1 MTDAGATADPATG
14 PITPDAADVAPTP
27 KMPSRTRQVVAG
39 VITLAVLVIVFVGI
53 IPKFGNYAD
62 AWTSIKQLSAGALL
76 AFIAATVLN
85 IAVYPLPYQAA
96 LPGIGY
102 GPSFVVRNTS
112 FMISNAVPA
121 GGAIGLGVQYAML
134 AGYGV
139 GPASATAAIGIT
151 SVFNLLVTLA
161 LPALGVVAMLTQGG
175 VKGTE
180 VLGALGAVAAV
191 GVLIGVFTLILRSDH
206 MARRIGG
213 IGDSVL
219 GKFRPKMIRDG
230 EEGPATKAAVDFRD
244 STVDVISGRWKF
256 ITGANV
262 GQQLTQFLV
271 LVVAIYGMYGTDAG
285 VNIVE
290 IFAAFSLA
298 RLAGFIPITPG
309 GLGTVDA
316 AMIALLDTFGAHQGV
331 GVAADLLWRAST
343 FIPQVII
350 GIGTFLWWRRHA
362 GKGRPTA
369 QASSAGGSAA
379 TA

>member
-1 MTDAGATADPATG
+1 MTGSTATG
-14 PITPDAADVAPTP
+14 AQDVAPTP

-62 AWTSIKQLSAGALL
+62 AWKSIQQLSAGALL
-76 AFIAATVLN
+76 AFIAATILN

-134 AGYGV
+134 GGYGV

-180 VLGALGAVAAV
+180 VLGAVGAVAAV
-191 GVLIGVFTLILRSDH
+191 GVLIAVFALVLRSDG

-213 IGDSVL
+213 IGDSMLRRV
-219 GKFRPKMIRDG
+219 RPKMVPDG
-230 EEGPATKAAVDFRD
+230 EDGPATKAAVDFRD
-244 STVDVISGRWKF
+244 STVDVIGSRWRF

-271 LVVAIYGMYGTDAG
+271 LVVAIYGMNGADAG
-285 VNIVE
+285 VNVVE

-316 AMIALLDTFGAHQGV
+316 AMIALLHTFGADESV
-331 GVAADLLWRAST
+331 AVAADLLWRAST
-343 FIPQVII
+343 FIPQVVI

-362 GKGRPTA
+362 GKGRPT
-369 QASSAGGSAA
+369 QASSAGGA
-379 TA
+379 TATA